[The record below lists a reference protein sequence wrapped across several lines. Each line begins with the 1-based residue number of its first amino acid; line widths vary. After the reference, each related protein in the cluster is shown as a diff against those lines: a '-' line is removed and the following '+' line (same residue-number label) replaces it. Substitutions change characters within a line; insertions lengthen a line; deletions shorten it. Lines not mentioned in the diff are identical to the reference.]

1 MNRATPKLLEAVR
14 HQSVEGRIVP
24 SLERRRLRAYLFMV
38 LIDAALFNIS
48 FALAGLVWEGQWAE
62 ERAMIAV
69 QAMLPVFFT
78 LALYNYTYGIEALRN
93 WVYAS
98 RQALTALVISAGLI
112 NFLGFYTK
120 SNEDFSRAVVTLGL
134 LMTAV
139 LLVASRRLIHL
150 FIMRQWGGLVTNRL
164 VIDDGGSGFL
174 FDGAEHISAAEYNL
188 DPASHDPFMLD
199 RLGKLLR
206 HQDQVVVSCPRER
219 REDWAFLL
227 KCSGVYGEIVSEP
240 AHSLGA
246 VGVHRYEALDRT
258 TLVVSTGPLG
268 LRARILKRLFD
279 LVVAGTG
286 LIVLSPLLIVVA
298 LLIKLEDGGPVL
310 FIQRRLGRGN
320 QFFDMCKFRSM
331 RQDKLDHD
339 GNRSASREDDRVTRI
354 GAFIRRTSIDELPQ
368 ILNVLKGD
376 MAIVGPRPHALGSQ
390 ANNKYFWDIDRQY
403 WQRHCLKPGLTGL
416 AQVRGHRGA
425 TEQEKDLTD
434 RLQSDLEY
442 IAGWSLRRD
451 IAIVLR
457 TVRVLTHSNAF

>member
-62 ERAMIAV
+62 ARAMIAV